1 MKKKIRLNSK
11 RNQVYRVIGDNDKY
25 ISKGFSDIES
35 LKREVKVNN
44 ILKQGACKVPDI
56 LKKEDRTVLYEDLGD
71 ITLLD
76 WYEEEERKD
85 SVNYSNMVYIL
96 ANWMKEFYSAT
107 SKHYKDTYTINDINF
122 RNFIVNNG
130 EIYGIDFEQSKFGK
144 IETDAGRLIAFA
156 LTYEPIM
163 TEWKI
168 VFSKIL
174 LNILIETLNI
184 DKVVTIE
191 ERDRELREIE
201 IRRGVKLDFTRIPG

>member
-11 RNQVYRVIGDNDKY
+11 RNQVHRVIGDNDKY

-35 LKREVKVNN
+35 FKREVKVNN
-44 ILKQGACKVPDI
+44 ILKQEACKVPDI
-56 LKKEDRTVLYEDLGD
+56 LKKEEITVLYEDLGD

-184 DKVVTIE
+184 DKGLTIE

-201 IRRGVKLDFTRIPG
+201 MRRGVKLDFTRISG